1 MQKRPDVTLPLAR
14 SCPFAPPDGYDR
26 VRETPGLATAGLPGG
41 ALTWLVTRL
50 SEARAALAAPEFSTD
65 RSDPAFPLPQQ
76 RPRPAD
82 SRPRPPLT
90 PEERRARSRGASLI
104 GMDPP
109 DHTTA
114 RRAVIGEFTARRV
127 HALRPRIQQIVDERI
142 DALLA
147 AGPPADL
154 VELLALP
161 VPSQVICELL
171 GVPYDRHEFFQSRST
186 ALLTHRVPATG
197 RFEALGDLFRFLDE
211 LVCGQEEEPGG
222 NLLGRQV
229 AARRAAGD
237 YDHRDLVSLA
247 FLLLVAGHET
257 TASMISLGALAVME
271 DPADGEL
278 RAAVTDPDRAPQ
290 AVEELL
296 RYFSIADIGT
306 GRFALSGAEI
316 GGTAVQPGEGVIVSL
331 LAANHDP
338 AEFPDPERL
347 DPAAGPP
354 ARGVRSRAAS
364 VPGPEPGPG
373 RAGHRLPDPVHP
385 RARVAAGRPGGRPGG
400 QGRRLRLRALRAAR
414 DLVTRLGSSSG
425 SGHGGQAEGGRAAG
439 DRRDQ
444 PALPRRQPA
453 PGPQGDQQVGSVGES
468 GQAHPGLGGLIGVR
482 AGRALQGGQRAQ
494 AQGQVARA

>member
-1 MQKRPDVTLPLAR
+1 MQERPDVTLPLAR
-14 SCPFAPPDGYDR
+14 PCPFAPPDGYDR
-26 VRETPGLATAGLPGG
+26 VRETPGLATAALPGG

-50 SEARAALAAPEFSTD
+50 GEARAALAAPEFSTD

-82 SRPRPPLT
+82 PRPRPPLT

-127 HALRPRIQQIVDERI
+127 QGLRPRIQQIVDERI

-186 ALLTHRVPATG
+186 ALLTHRVPADQ

-211 LVCGQEEEPGG
+211 LVCAQEEGPGD

-229 AARRAAGD
+229 VARRAAGD

-278 RAAVTDPDRAPQ
+278 RAAVTDPGRAPQ

-306 GRFALSGAEI
+306 GRLALSGAEI

-338 AEFPDPERL
+338 AEFPDPGRL
-347 DPAAGPP
+347 DPGRP
-354 ARGVRSRAAS
+354 ARRHVAFGHGPHQCLGQSLARAELDI
-364 VPGPEPGPG
+364 VY
-373 RAGHRLPDPVHP
+373 RTLFTRLP
-385 RARVAAGRPGGRPGG
+385 G
-400 QGRRLRLRALRAAR
+400 LRLAVPLA
-414 DLVTRLGSSSG
+414 DLPLKDDGFVYGLQELPVTW
-425 SGHGGQAEGGRAAG
+425 
-439 DRRDQ
+439 
-444 PALPRRQPA
+444 
-453 PGPQGDQQVGSVGES
+453 
-468 GQAHPGLGGLIGVR
+468 
-482 AGRALQGGQRAQ
+482 
-494 AQGQVARA
+494 

>member
-1 MQKRPDVTLPLAR
+1 M
-14 SCPFAPPDGYDR
+14 
-26 VRETPGLATAGLPGG
+26 
-41 ALTWLVTRL
+41 
-50 SEARAALAAPEFSTD
+50 
-65 RSDPAFPLPQQ
+65 
-76 RPRPAD
+76 
-82 SRPRPPLT
+82 
-90 PEERRARSRGASLI
+90 
-104 GMDPP
+104 
-109 DHTTA
+109 
-114 RRAVIGEFTARRV
+114 
-127 HALRPRIQQIVDERI
+127 DERV

-186 ALLTHRVPATG
+186 ALLTHRVPADQ

-211 LVCGQEEEPGG
+211 LVCAQEKEPGG

-229 AARRAAGD
+229 VARRAAGT

-278 RAAVTDPDRAPQ
+278 RAAVTDPGRAPQ

-306 GRFALSGAEI
+306 GRSRWSGAEI
-316 GGTAVQPGEGVIVSL
+316 GGTAVQPGEGVIISL

-338 AEFPDPERL
+338 AGFPDP
-347 DPAAGPP
+347 AARPGPRTRARRP
-354 ARGVRSRAAS
+354 PRGVRLRAAS

-373 RAGHRLPDPVHP
+373 RAGHRLPHAVHP
-385 RARVAAGRPGGRPGG
+385 AA
-400 QGRRLRLRALRAAR
+400 
-414 DLVTRLGSSSG
+414 
-425 SGHGGQAEGGRAAG
+425 
-439 DRRDQ
+439 
-444 PALPRRQPA
+444 
-453 PGPQGDQQVGSVGES
+453 
-468 GQAHPGLGGLIGVR
+468 
-482 AGRALQGGQRAQ
+482 
-494 AQGQVARA
+494 